1 LLFPPV
7 ELPDPPA
14 GTVDRS
20 AYERMAIPFMF
31 KPRLSFLEA
40 LVAVTAALLRIFLG
54 CLLFAVWGTY
64 TLFAWNL
71 IHNPLLRVMAVLAL
85 LSLFL
90 CSVAALLISISF
102 LIRITSPKRNQTVI
116 PL

>member
-1 LLFPPV
+1 MP
-7 ELPDPPA
+7 
-14 GTVDRS
+14 
-20 AYERMAIPFMF
+20 
-31 KPRLSFLEA
+31 
-40 LVAVTAALLRIFLG
+40 
-54 CLLFAVWGTY
+54 LFAVWGTY